1 MASPK
6 PAVAFVQS
14 LLDTGRVKVP
24 PGGEPLDDVD
34 EAVAELDRAAR
45 TDAAFEPP
53 ALAVPVA
60 AWALTTVYRAAQ
72 ALVFRE
78 IDADAVRQML
88 AVPCPLPPS
97 PSVHYSADLSLRY
110 LPDLLALARG
120 IAPDDPLV
128 TGLTTLAQSWPL
140 SSVGV
145 PAAADADPTPF
156 LDHPSLHSSTSTGS
170 SSDPTPR
177 AWPPRRP
184 AARRHGSS
192 RRISVPAPA
201 LVPSPLYSD
210 PPTHSRTP
218 WF

>member
-1 MASPK
+1 MS
-6 PAVAFVQS
+6 AVQFVQS

-24 PGGEPLDDVD
+24 PGSEPLDDVD

-45 TDAAFEPP
+45 TDVAFEPP
-53 ALAVPVA
+53 AIALPAG

-97 PSVHYSADLSLRY
+97 PAVHYSADLCLRY

-128 TGLTTLAQSWPL
+128 TGLVALARAWPL

-145 PAAADADPTPF
+145 AGAGEADPSPF
-156 LDHPSLHSSTSTGS
+156 LDHPSLRRLYVDRIIERSDTSRLAHPAT
-170 SSDPTPR
+170 R
-177 AWPPRRP
+177 AAVRETVGAFPSLAPKLSQHLQSP
-184 AARRHGSS
+184 A
-192 RRISVPAPA
+192 
-201 LVPSPLYSD
+201 
-210 PPTHSRTP
+210 
-218 WF
+218 

>member
-1 MASPK
+1 MS
-6 PAVAFVQS
+6 AVQFVQS

-24 PGGEPLDDVD
+24 PGGDPLDDVE

-97 PSVHYSADLSLRY
+97 PSVHYSTDLSLRY

-128 TGLTTLAQSWPL
+128 TGLTNLARAWPL

-145 PAAADADPTPF
+145 PAAADADPTSF
-156 LDHPSLHSSTSTGS
+156 LDHPSLRQLYVDRIIERGDASRLTH
-170 SSDPTPR
+170 PAVR
-177 AWPPRRP
+177 AAVRESVGAFPSL
-184 AARRHGSS
+184 AS
-192 RRISVPAPA
+192 RLGPLSA
-201 LVPSPLYSD
+201 L
-210 PPTHSRTP
+210 RGG
-218 WF
+218 